1 MNEHQDHD
9 NQAQHDTEHA
19 AFLAEDGH
27 CEKCRHDATFAQL
40 DAAIEACVRLSDCS
54 GVAVDAVLIVGL
66 QHVED
71 DGARTGHVEVYPRSG
86 AQPSYVTRGLIDEGR
101 TLIDTI
107 YRRAMDG
114 DEPDSDQP

>member
-1 MNEHQDHD
+1 MSDTD
-9 NQAQHDTEHA
+9 NTAQHDQEHA
-19 AFLAEDGH
+19 EFIADDGH
-27 CEKCRHDATFAQL
+27 CTKCRYDSAFAAL
-40 DAAIEACVRLSDCS
+40 DHAVAALTRLSDCE
-54 GVAVDAVLIVGL
+54 GMAVDAVLIVGL

-86 AQPSYVTRGLIDEGR
+86 AQPSYVTRGLLDEGR

-114 DEPDSDQP
+114 DTDDDPSR

>member
-1 MNEHQDHD
+1 MTDSD
-9 NQAQHDTEHA
+9 NQDQHDQAHA
-19 AFLAEDGH
+19 EYIADDGH
-27 CEKCRHDATFAQL
+27 CTKCRYDSAFAAL
-40 DAAIEACVRLSDCS
+40 DEAVARLTQLSDCE
-54 GVAVDAVLIVGL
+54 GMAVDAVLIVGL

-71 DGARTGHVEVYPRSG
+71 DGSRTGHVEVYPRSG

-114 DEPDSDQP
+114 DDLGDQP